1 MALPKI
7 IFPNIREE
15 MKAAEETAADISRL
29 LGVSYTTAL
38 HKLSGKRVFTLPESQ
53 KLSHYYGKSVEELFE
68 TAG

>member
-7 IFPNIREE
+7 VFPLIREQ

-38 HKLSGKRVFTLPESQ
+38 HKLSGKRVFTIPEGQ
-53 KLSHYYGKSVEELFE
+53 RLSRHYGISVEELFK